1 MLKYI
6 FPLSYPKK
14 SVLKSAIGYFLVY
27 FFSSLTKGTLVY
39 FFGEGTTLGTLGGA
53 VSLAS
58 TVYIFIGLLLLC
70 FDHLKQEENKMNSA
84 PNGCCNQ
91 GLIGFS
97 DKFAPFLVAKPCK
110 TQSITAF
117 LQLRNC
123 RQIYSYKTA
132 KHLKKINFQWNNRQK
147 AVVMLTHTTA
157 F

>member
-1 MLKYI
+1 MVERTDMFKYI

-70 FDHLKQEENKMNSA
+70 FDHLK
-84 PNGCCNQ
+84 
-91 GLIGFS
+91 IGR
-97 DKFAPFLVAKPCK
+97 K
-110 TQSITAF
+110 
-117 LQLRNC
+117 
-123 RQIYSYKTA
+123 
-132 KHLKKINFQWNNRQK
+132 
-147 AVVMLTHTTA
+147 
-157 F
+157 